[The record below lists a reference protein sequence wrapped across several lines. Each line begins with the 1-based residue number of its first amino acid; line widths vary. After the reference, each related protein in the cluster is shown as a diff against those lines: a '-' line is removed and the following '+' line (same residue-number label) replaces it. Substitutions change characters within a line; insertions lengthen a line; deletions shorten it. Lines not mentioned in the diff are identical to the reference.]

1 MSKLFTQEKKPMKFY
16 MEANTK
22 RKSLQ
27 NLIESNGGKMVK
39 TRESDSIEIVPFD
52 LGTHYSSKLSRQVY
66 SFTYIKDSITS
77 NQLLDIKDYSMV
89 KNYAVKSGARK
100 YYKPEDEDKMRRYVE
115 THAGSPFC
123 VKFWEVALAK
133 GLDLEHSADSLR
145 YHWKRVMPNKSSEKK
160 PINLPFKRILTQ
172 SKAPATQKRPKQEK
186 VFIPD
191 EDEMK
196 SIRVI
201 VKDSKRDV
209 VDFGEVNIR
218 CEDEDIDDKFER
230 LVTLCST
237 LASRPLAA
245 EEVLRALIAR
255 DGNVKETTEHF
266 TNSA

>member
-1 MSKLFTQEKKPMKFY
+1 MSKLFTQGKKPMKFY

-22 RKSLQ
+22 RKSIQ
-27 NLIESNGGKMVK
+27 KVIESNGGKMVK

-52 LGTHYSSKLSRQVY
+52 LGTPYSSKVSRQVY

-77 NQLLDIKDYSMV
+77 NQLLDIKSYSMV
-89 KNYAVKSGARK
+89 KNSSVKAGARK

-123 VKFWEVALAK
+123 VKFWDDALAK

-145 YHWKRVMPNKSSEKK
+145 YHWKRVMPNKSSDKK
-160 PINLPFKRILTQ
+160 PINLPFKRIMTQ
-172 SKAPATQKRPKQEK
+172 TTIPATQKKPKHEK

-201 VKDSKRDV
+201 VKNSKRDV

-218 CEDEDIDDKFER
+218 CEDEDVDDKFER
-230 LVTLCST
+230 LVSLCST
-237 LASRPLAA
+237 LASRPLTPQ
-245 EEVLRALIAR
+245 EVLRALIAR
-255 DGNVKETTEHF
+255 DGNVKATTEHF
-266 TNSA
+266 TNLD